1 MIIVGVDPGTN
12 GAVTI
17 LNTYNFQGVI
27 SLPFAHNTLSDIYLY
42 LSEVRG
48 GEVHHRAQHVSK
60 LSSLKKVQY
69 HRHSPLTPED
79 TMDNTME
86 MYLEE
91 PGQIVINSRARKGQ
105 NNGRDDI
112 GTARMSG
119 KSGRDNTGAL
129 LAGMTASRKLGRS
142 VGQWEGIATAL
153 NISCMLVPPKK
164 WQSTLNCPTRGD
176 KNISKNLAIK
186 CFPFLTSKT
195 NKCIITH
202 DIADSLLLALY
213 GYLQYA
219 NPKYIPLSVRNSI
232 PTYSFRPK
240 EQTNDSIPRI
250 TSGPILTPTNPR
262 STSTT
267 RRSKRTPPLRPS

>member
-60 LSSLKKVQY
+60 LSSLKKIQY

-91 PGQIVINSRARKGQ
+91 PGQIVINSRAVKDAKGKT
-105 NNGRDDI
+105 N
-112 GTARMSG
+112 A
-119 KSGRDNTGAL
+119 TGAL
-129 LAGMTASRKLGRS
+129 LAGMMASRKLGRS

-219 NPKYIPLSVRNSI
+219 NPKYIPLSVKTAIPLSI
-232 PTYSFRPK
+232 PLSVKSNIPHITNK

-250 TSGPILTPTNPR
+250 TSRSVSTTTNPR
-262 STSTT
+262 PTSTT
-267 RRSKRTPPLRPS
+267 GRSRRTPPIRPS